1 MGEPPSDASGH
12 RARLRRRLFE
22 GGPKALLD
30 HELVEYL
37 LALAIPRRETKAQA
51 KKLIA
56 QFGGIGP
63 LLAADAETLKREG
76 LSEGVVAA
84 LKIAEATAL
93 RLPETRLEGRPVL
106 SSWEALQDYLQAA
119 MAHSPVEE
127 VRVLFLNAKNML
139 IANEA
144 MWRGSVDEAS
154 MLVREVM
161 KRAMAHGATAI
172 IIVHNHP
179 SGDPTPSQA
188 DVKLT
193 RELAEAGRHMKV
205 TVHDHIIV
213 GSQGIEPARFG
224 PYVTLT
230 SGRSDRGARLTAGAT
245 RTRRRLV
252 RAERFGPLRQLHGV
266 PVVDLLPRRIRF
278 LAEVQQASDC
288 DPPSV
293 AGLVVDAADILA
305 DDAEKYGVDA

>member
-1 MGEPPSDASGH
+1 MGDLPSDASGH

-37 LALAIPRRETKAQA
+37 LALAIPRRDTKAQA

-56 QFGGIGP
+56 QFGGVGP

-93 RLPETRLEGRPVL
+93 RLLEGRPVL

-154 MLVREVM
+154 MHVREVM
-161 KRAMAHGATAI
+161 KRAIAHGATAI

-193 RELAEAGRHMKV
+193 RELSEAGRHMKV
-205 TVHDHIIV
+205 TVHDHIII
-213 GSQGIEPARFG
+213 GSQG
-224 PYVTLT
+224 
-230 SGRSDRGARLTAGAT
+230 RSSL
-245 RTRRRLV
+245 
-252 RAERFGPLRQLHGV
+252 RAL
-266 PVVDLLPRRIRF
+266 
-278 LAEVQQASDC
+278 
-288 DPPSV
+288 
-293 AGLVVDAADILA
+293 GLM
-305 DDAEKYGVDA
+305 